1 MTTFWNTNF
10 KKRDYEC
17 TNIVA
22 IKAEKL
28 PKGYDPTI
36 WKPNG
41 FDVAPTVGGLMQI
54 DAITQN
60 GERFE
65 RWGYL

>member
-1 MTTFWNTNF
+1 MQTYWNTAF
-10 KKRDYEC
+10 TKRDYEC

-22 IKAEKL
+22 IKADQL
-28 PKGYDPTI
+28 PKGYDPKV
-36 WKPNG
+36 WKVNG
-41 FDVAPTVGGLMQI
+41 YKAQPTMGGLMHI
-54 DAITQN
+54 DSITQN